1 MNIEYQ
7 NRRIY
12 GSLYDSLKR
21 EGYFS
26 ADPEIKR
33 EIWRKI
39 VEEVKNEN

>member
-1 MNIEYQ
+1 MNIEDE

-26 ADPEIKR
+26 ADPEKKKD
-33 EIWRKI
+33 IWQRI
-39 VEEVKNEN
+39 IEEVQNA